1 MPGGLGGVGP
11 GGGTGRRKLHGRYRG
26 QAAAE
31 MGAGSGGG
39 QACMNGGGDRRQDP
53 VLALTLTHCVT
64 LGKVLPLPGPR
75 LPRLLSGI
83 SDL

>member
-1 MPGGLGGVGP
+1 
-11 GGGTGRRKLHGRYRG
+11 
-26 QAAAE
+26 
-31 MGAGSGGG
+31 
-39 QACMNGGGDRRQDP
+39 MNGGGDWGQDP

-64 LGKVLPLPGPR
+64 LGKVLPLPEPR